1 MLTDILDLTVNY
13 WPYFLKGT
21 RMTVVLSVSAVI
33 LGVMAGC
40 IAALMRLSRI
50 KALNYIATAYVDV
63 FRGTPLI
70 VQLWIFYLQL
80 TQFMT
85 FPKFSLWGVSMDE
98 FIPCLAALALNSGAY
113 VSEIIRAGIQAVEK
127 GQMEASR
134 SLGMG
139 HWMAMRLIIMPQAI
153 KNILPAIG
161 NEFVSMIKETA
172 IIQYLG
178 VADIMYCRNAVQ
190 MQTYQPLPTY
200 YIAAVIYFLLTF
212 FTSKGVNL
220 FERRL
225 KRSDRQA
232 A

>member
-1 MLTDILDLTVNY
+1 MLTDILEVVVDY

-21 RMTVVLSVSAVI
+21 RMTLVLSVSAVFF
-33 LGVMAGC
+33 GVIVAC
-40 IAALMRLSRI
+40 VAVLMRLS
-50 KALNYIATAYVDV
+50 KFKLLNYIATVYVDV

-80 TQFMT
+80 SSFIH
-85 FPKFSLWGVSMDE
+85 FPDVTLWGVDME
-98 FIPCLAALALNSGAY
+98 AFLPCLMALSLNSGAY
-113 VSEIIRAGIQAVEK
+113 VSEIIRAGIQAVDK
-127 GQMEASR
+127 GQMEAAR

-139 HWMAMRLIIMPQAI
+139 HWMALKVVIMPQAI

-161 NEFVSMIKETA
+161 NEVVTMIKETA

-200 YIAAVIYFLLTF
+200 YIAAVIYFMLTF
-212 FTSKGVNL
+212 FSSKGINL

-225 KRSDRQA
+225 KKADR
-232 A
+232 